1 MTKRTMKNMGKD
13 NNSIPDGFE
22 EVHGHAAFATRNGP
36 YFEKIDT
43 ENRLIRGFLADRRHL
58 NGVNFVHGGMLMSFA
73 DSSLART
80 INHVTG
86 KRGVTLKMSSEFLRP
101 VKEGDFVEAY
111 CEVTRDTRT
120 LGFVRGILK
129 VGGHPVFRTD
139 AIFQYI
145 RPEKF
150 SERSKAG

>member
-1 MTKRTMKNMGKD
+1 MSHEKSQTSR
-13 NNSIPDGFE
+13 IPTGFT

-36 YFEKIDT
+36 YFEKID
-43 ENRLIRGFLADRRHL
+43 ENNQLVRGFLADRRHL

-101 VKEGDFVEAY
+101 VKEGDFIEAH
-111 CEVTRDTRT
+111 CEMTRDTRS

-145 RPEKF
+145 RADKFKARVITEK
-150 SERSKAG
+150 

>member
-1 MTKRTMKNMGKD
+1 MNDVKKEPSR
-13 NNSIPDGFE
+13 IPDGFM
-22 EVHGHAAFATRNGP
+22 EVQGHAAFATRNGP
-36 YFEKIDT
+36 YFEKILDD
-43 ENRLIRGFLADRRHL
+43 NHLIRGFLADKRHL

-73 DSSLART
+73 DSSLARV
-80 INHVTG
+80 INHETG

-101 VKEGDFVEAY
+101 VREGDFVEAH
-111 CEVTRDTRT
+111 CEMTRDTRT

-129 VGGHPVFRTD
+129 VGGHPVFKTD

-150 SERSKAG
+150 KERLLTK

>member
-1 MTKRTMKNMGKD
+1 MTHKTSQSSR
-13 NNSIPDGFE
+13 IPEGFS

-36 YFEKIDT
+36 YFEKIGDD
-43 ENRLIRGFLADRRHL
+43 NQLVRGFLADRRHL
-58 NGVNFVHGGMLMSFA
+58 NGVNYVHGGMLMSFA

-86 KRGVTLKMSSEFLRP
+86 KRGVTLKMNSEFLRP
-101 VKEGDFVEAY
+101 VKEGDFIEAY

-145 RPEKF
+145 RAEKF
-150 SERSKAG
+150 KQRMIAEK

>member
-1 MTKRTMKNMGKD
+1 MSDVKTEPSR
-13 NNSIPDGFE
+13 IPEGFY

-36 YFEKIDT
+36 YFEKEISDT
-43 ENRLIRGFLADRRHL
+43 QLIRGFLADKRHL

-73 DSSLART
+73 DSSLARV

-86 KRGVTLKMSSEFLRP
+86 KRGVTLKMNSEFLRP
-101 VKEGDFVEAY
+101 VREGDFVEAH

-129 VGGHPVFRTD
+129 VGGHPVFKTD

-145 RPEKF
+145 RAEKF
-150 SERSKAG
+150 KERLQMK